1 MTMVELV
8 PGVHRIEAEV
18 GGRPLYLFAFLGER
32 RLLLDAGCASTVD
45 EFIAPSLGEVGLGL
59 LDLDV
64 LVVTH
69 SDLDHQ
75 GGAHLLKRANPSLWV
90 TCGLLDI
97 PQVSSPDAL
106 VAERYQ
112 AYAAL
117 HGITPDADAIAW
129 MRRESGGPVRVDVG
143 WSGGELL
150 ELAPDWSV
158 QILHVPGHSVGHIA
172 VYDERSDALFSGDCL
187 QGSVYL
193 GLDGTPKL
201 CPTYTHVDDYL
212 ETASLVDHVELALK
226 GTIPQN
232 EIASVVDNVGLPV
245 SSINLTYGNSGV
257 TGTAD
262 AASSVRIVAPARDA
276 LVVSPTL
283 SVRINA
289 DPGVTGGACDS
300 CNTCGLC
307 TTCEGGRR
315 GIGGWLDRMGL
326 GSCCPAV
333 AVCSS
338 WSARRCSPTRP
349 SSR

>member
-1 MTMVELV
+1 MELV

-45 EFIAPSLGEVGLGL
+45 EFIAPSLEELGLGF

-75 GGAHLLKRANPSLWV
+75 GGAQLLKQANPSLWV
-90 TCGLLDI
+90 TCGVLDI

-112 AYAAL
+112 AYASL
-117 HGITPDADAIAW
+117 HGIGPDEAALAW
-129 MRRESGGPVRVDVG
+129 LRRESGGPLRVDIG

-150 ELAPDWSV
+150 ELGPDWWLR
-158 QILHVPGHSVGHIA
+158 ILHVPGHSVGHVA
-172 VYDERSDALFSGDCL
+172 VYDERSGALFSGDCL

-212 ETASLVDHVELALK
+212 ATASLVESLAPREVHGCHWPPARGSDVAAFVAETRDYVDFVDGVVRSCLVEAL
-226 GTIPQN
+226 TLEALITCVNRQLDQPWP
-232 EIASVVDNVGLPV
+232 D
-245 SSINLTYGNSGV
+245 
-257 TGTAD
+257 D
-262 AASSVRIVAPARDA
+262 VAPE
-276 LVVSPTL
+276 LVYSIHGHVDRLVSLGEAT
-283 SVRINA
+283 STQGSN
-289 DPGVTGGACDS
+289 
-300 CNTCGLC
+300 
-307 TTCEGGRR
+307 GRVVYE
-315 GIGGWLDRMGL
+315 M
-326 GSCCPAV
+326 
-333 AVCSS
+333 
-338 WSARRCSPTRP
+338 
-349 SSR
+349 SR